1 MQRNQSKQIAHRRRA
16 ILREIRT
23 MIEPHLWESGYRKAL
38 DPSKGFLGGSRSLRL
53 WIPRDRKGE
62 IVHRDWA
69 LGGYV
74 LETIQGVTEDGAIV
88 DGAGGGLV
96 SERWEGIPV
105 EDLVKLQSWLR
116 RKLPAAV
123 PALPRA
129 A

>member
-16 ILREIRT
+16 ILREIQV
-23 MIEPHLWESGYRKAL
+23 MIEPHLWESGYRTAL
-38 DPSKGFLGGSRSLRL
+38 DPRKGILGGSRPLRL
-53 WIPRDRKGE
+53 WMPRDRKGT
-62 IVHRDWA
+62 VVDRDWA

-74 LETIQGVTEDGAIV
+74 LETIQGVTEDGVIV

-96 SERWEGIPV
+96 TERWEGIPV
-105 EDLVKLQSWLR
+105 EDLIRLQSWLR